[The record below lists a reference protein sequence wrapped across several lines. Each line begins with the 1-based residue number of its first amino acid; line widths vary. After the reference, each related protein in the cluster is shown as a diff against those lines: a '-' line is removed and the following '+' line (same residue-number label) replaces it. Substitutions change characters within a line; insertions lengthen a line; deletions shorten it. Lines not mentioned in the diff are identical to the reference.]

1 MAERIRASGAS
12 VLANAPHS
20 GSQAKTVIAWIW
32 LDAVAKTHASSQLI
46 GVRTVGPEAND
57 VLQLN
62 AAPGRIGEDQLAFV
76 VGTAPALLS
85 DL

>member
-1 MAERIRASGAS
+1 MAERIRASGTS

-20 GSQAKTVIAWIW
+20 GSQAKTVIAWLW
-32 LDAVAKTHASSQLI
+32 LDAAARTKASSQSI
-46 GVRTVGPEAND
+46 GVRTVGPEATD